1 MIDRLTDDEK
11 QIIWRAL
18 VHAIESNSGI
28 GFTCNNDQG
37 HPAYLTGAEGEVMP
51 DVADTPERSTL
62 FNLLVSFGP
71 EFHQNPENPDLSTW
85 QKYCSFAVES
95 YRRATA
101 PSPPQR

>member
-1 MIDRLTDDEK
+1 MIDSPTNDEK
-11 QIIWRAL
+11 HIIWRAL

-37 HPAYLTGAEGEVMP
+37 HPAYVTAAEGEAMP

-62 FNLLVSFGP
+62 FNLLASFGP
-71 EFHQNPENPDLSTW
+71 EFHETRDLSTW
-85 QKYCSFAVES
+85 QKYCRFAVES

-101 PSPPQR
+101 P